1 MPPKNH
7 VFQHGSWFG
16 KPSVVCGADVCLES
30 QCFFFARTEGK
41 DCWTDSYKNLCAL
54 ANGAVRAPTV
64 HDGLCGFKKQVS
76 FFVILMLS

>member
-1 MPPKNH
+1 M
-7 VFQHGSWFG
+7 F
-16 KPSVVCGADVCLES
+16 
-30 QCFFFARTEGK
+30 FFFARTEGK

-64 HDGLCGFKKQVS
+64 HDGLCGFKKQVF